1 MEAHE
6 YETILTM
13 FSLEANSTE
22 RGLAYNV
29 TSYDSDN
36 VTKVMITTN
45 ATNFYNLVLEQLR

>member
-1 MEAHE
+1 LEAHE

-45 ATNFYNLVLEQLR
+45 ATNFYNLALEQLR